1 MSAVISISK
10 NLYKHKLTKQENV
23 KEKKTFF
30 CDMKFTDVRQAL
42 MKRKWILKRISKNN
56 ISFKSKNTNQKEKP
70 IKNKKNRDDEIVD
83 FLWTNYR
90 RVNFEKIQAYQYVNH
105 LQGVTELS
113 IKSNLWSNLS
123 KNDKIRL
130 PFTVV
135 VKNFDAQKKDIFAAL
150 SITVIDGEN
159 HLDANNNS
167 KNNVADNNTINNN
180 NNNNKLSNTYIIKP
194 VSSSRGRGIEIV
206 SNLNDLESHLKVA
219 TEEKPMIIQK
229 YISNPSLIN
238 KFKFDIRLW
247 VLVSSI
253 DPLRIYTF
261 NEPYARLSNFEFTMS
276 DNNKLI
282 HLTNNSIQN
291 KQDDMLRTAK
301 SKEKDAKM
309 FSYEQLMHYYGEDV
323 WKTIIYKQMK
333 RQTYLTINEIVPL
346 LKTTGKGFELF
357 GFDYMLDDDLNIYLI
372 EVNLDPDQSHS
383 TNVTRNIV
391 PKCINGIIDIVTNN
405 TNGALKKDD
414 KNENTDVDNSSNN
427 SLSEYWDKL
436 ESEDEEE
443 V

>member
-1 MSAVISISK
+1 MAAVISTSK
-10 NLYKHKLTKQENV
+10 NLYKNKLTKQENV

-42 MKRKWILKRISKNN
+42 MKRKWVLKRISKNN

-70 IKNKKNRDDEIVD
+70 IENKKKRDDEIVN

-150 SITVIDGEN
+150 SITMIDGEN
-159 HLDANNNS
+159 NVDANNNS
-167 KNNVADNNTINNN
+167 KNNVADNNTSNNN

-247 VLVSSI
+247 VLASG
-253 DPLRIYTF
+253 L
-261 NEPYARLSNFEFTMS
+261 
-276 DNNKLI
+276 K
-282 HLTNNSIQN
+282 
-291 KQDDMLRTAK
+291 
-301 SKEKDAKM
+301 
-309 FSYEQLMHYYGEDV
+309 
-323 WKTIIYKQMK
+323 
-333 RQTYLTINEIVPL
+333 LTIFV
-346 LKTTGKGFELF
+346 
-357 GFDYMLDDDLNIYLI
+357 
-372 EVNLDPDQSHS
+372 S
-383 TNVTRNIV
+383 
-391 PKCINGIIDIVTNN
+391 
-405 TNGALKKDD
+405 
-414 KNENTDVDNSSNN
+414 
-427 SLSEYWDKL
+427 
-436 ESEDEEE
+436 
-443 V
+443 

>member
-1 MSAVISISK
+1 MSAVISTSK

-70 IKNKKNRDDEIVD
+70 IENKKNRDDEIVD

-167 KNNVADNNTINNN
+167 KNNVADNNTINS
-180 NNNNKLSNTYIIKP
+180 K
-194 VSSSRGRGIEIV
+194 
-206 SNLNDLESHLKVA
+206 A
-219 TEEKPMIIQK
+219 TG
-229 YISNPSLIN
+229 
-238 KFKFDIRLW
+238 
-247 VLVSSI
+247 
-253 DPLRIYTF
+253 
-261 NEPYARLSNFEFTMS
+261 
-276 DNNKLI
+276 
-282 HLTNNSIQN
+282 
-291 KQDDMLRTAK
+291 TA
-301 SKEKDAKM
+301 A
-309 FSYEQLMHYYGEDV
+309 G
-323 WKTIIYKQMK
+323 
-333 RQTYLTINEIVPL
+333 
-346 LKTTGKGFELF
+346 
-357 GFDYMLDDDLNIYLI
+357 
-372 EVNLDPDQSHS
+372 
-383 TNVTRNIV
+383 
-391 PKCINGIIDIVTNN
+391 
-405 TNGALKKDD
+405 
-414 KNENTDVDNSSNN
+414 
-427 SLSEYWDKL
+427 
-436 ESEDEEE
+436 
-443 V
+443 